1 MKFYAVKA
9 GKKVGVFDNWTEC
22 NESIKGFSG
31 AIYKSFPSKEEAEAF
46 LSDRDI
52 WRETVEQDIQ
62 QGFLVAFC
70 DGSFDKSLNRYSY
83 GVIIIE
89 SDGKETSLC
98 GYGSNPK
105 YIASNNI
112 IGEIFAVINA
122 LDWSISNGYDKVKIY
137 HDYEGLS
144 KWITGDWKAGSDVA
158 QMYTSVYHSKFDG
171 VLDVH
176 FEKVKGHSNNPYN
189 DKADMIAKSA
199 LQERTKIAIQG
210 DNWFVLPFFDE
221 NDFQA
226 LAGLLKEAAPGT
238 VDTEIKYPA
247 KTVHKLELG
256 GKKVVVTL
264 FKSKNQKILV
274 QGEPSLLFQVLVS
287 IIMELDNAA
296 KVEPILSSA
305 YRTNIDSKRIDDSFT
320 AVCPNLPAQYPIN
333 IKKLIRQAIINLNY
347 YVESEEYS
355 QYAFPALRALE
366 GHIKY
371 LIASAGGPVGRSFS
385 TFNKDR
391 QSGDYIFTAYLTDTN
406 KKPQI
411 EKCYNYYKSVR
422 DTVFHFGDIM
432 GSTDST
438 RILQTKDEADEITK
452 KCIELICEL

>member
-1 MKFYAVKA
+1 MKFYAVKS
-9 GKKVGVFDNWTEC
+9 GRKVGIFDNWAEC
-22 NESIKGFSG
+22 NESIQGFSG
-31 AIYKSFPSKEEAEAF
+31 AVYKSFTSEEEAEAF

-52 WRETVEQDIQ
+52 WLETVEQDIK

-70 DGSFDKSLNRYSY
+70 DGSFDKELNRYSY

-89 SDGKETSLC
+89 NDGKETSLC
-98 GYGSNPK
+98 GYGSNSK
-105 YIASNNI
+105 YTASNNI

-122 LDWSISNGYDKVKIY
+122 LDWSISNGYDKVKVY

-144 KWITGDWKAGSDVA
+144 KWITGDWKAESDVA
-158 QMYTSVYHSKFDG
+158 KMYTSIYHSKFDG

-189 DKADMIAKSA
+189 DRADMIAKSA
-199 LQERTKIAIQG
+199 LHERTKTAIRG
-210 DNWFVLPFFDE
+210 DNWFVLPYFNE
-221 NDFQA
+221 EDFLA
-226 LAGLLKEAAPGT
+226 LSELLQEAVPGT
-238 VDTEIKYPA
+238 ISTKTAYPSKA
-247 KTVHKLELG
+247 VHKFEFD

-274 QGEPSLLFQVLVS
+274 QGEPSLLFQVLIS
-287 IIMELDNAA
+287 IIMELDSTA

-305 YRTNIDSKRIDDSFT
+305 YRTNIDAKKIDHSFT
-320 AVCPNLPAQYPIN
+320 AVCPNLPAKYPTN
-333 IKKLIRQAIINLNY
+333 IKKLIRQALINLNY

-371 LIASAGGPVGRSFS
+371 LITIAGGPVGRSFYA
-385 TFNKDR
+385 FNKDH
-391 QSGDYIFTAYLTDTN
+391 SGEYIFTATLADTS
-406 KKPQI
+406 KKSQI
-411 EKCYNYYKSVR
+411 EKCYNYYKAVR

-438 RILQTKDEADEITK
+438 RILQTKDEADEITQ
-452 KCIELICEL
+452 KCIRLICEQ

>member
-1 MKFYAVKA
+1 MKFYAVKT
-9 GKKVGVFDNWTEC
+9 GKKVGIFDNWAEC
-22 NESIKGFSG
+22 NESIKGVSG
-31 AIYKSFPSKEEAEAF
+31 AVYKSFSSREEAEAF

-70 DGSFDKSLNRYSY
+70 DGSFDKELNRYSY
-83 GVIIIE
+83 GVILIE

-122 LDWSISNGYDKVKIY
+122 LDWSVSNGYDKVKIY

-144 KWITGDWKAGSDVA
+144 KWVTGDWKADSNVA
-158 QMYTSVYHSKFDG
+158 QMYTAIYHSKFEG

-189 DKADMIAKSA
+189 DKADMVAKSA
-199 LQERTKIAIQG
+199 LQERTKIAIRG
-210 DNWFVLPFFDE
+210 DNWFVLPYFDN

-226 LAGLLKEAAPGT
+226 LEELLQEAAPGT
-238 VDTEIKYPA
+238 ICTKTEYPS
-247 KTVHKLELG
+247 KSIHKFELDR
-256 GKKVVVTL
+256 KKVVVTL

-274 QGEPSLLFQVLVS
+274 QGEPSLLFQILVS
-287 IIMELDNAA
+287 IIMELDSTA

-305 YRTNIDSKRIDDSFT
+305 YRTSIDSKKIDDSFT
-320 AVCPNLPAQYPIN
+320 AVCPNLPAQYPSN
-333 IKKLIRQAIINLNY
+333 IKKLIRQALINLNY

-371 LIASAGGPVGRSFS
+371 LITIAGGPVGRSFS
-385 TFNKDR
+385 AFNKDK
-391 QSGDYIFTAYLTDTN
+391 QSGDYIFTARLSDTS
-406 KKPQI
+406 KKHQI

-422 DTVFHFGDIM
+422 DTTFHFGDIM

-438 RILQTKDEADEITK
+438 RILQTKEEADEIIK
-452 KCIELICEL
+452 KCIQLICEQ